1 MDGYPTVNIIIVT
14 APPLPDKKQQA
25 LQSYVDEDK
34 EPEDPNIIK
43 VQEMSPD
50 VYGTLSEGRRPSFLP
65 EGPVEKFDVCRYPV
79 PIPTYL
85 KGEHAKLTYYTG
97 EFLNILYS
105 AATIKKLLFLE
116 LIPKKMGIL
125 RASTCQTN
133 PNFSKYLGRQSMGNA
148 LSALVMLRL
157 CKSKH
162 WIPKIVDNILKY
174 GETLFR

>member
-1 MDGYPTVNIIIVT
+1 MDIQRVNIIIVT
-14 APPLPDKKQQA
+14 APPLPDKKLQA

-34 EPEDPNIIK
+34 EHGDPT
-43 VQEMSPD
+43 VVQMQEMSPEVQD
-50 VYGTLSEGRRPSFLP
+50 SMPESRRPSFLP
-65 EGPVEKFDVCRYPV
+65 EGRVDKFDVCRYPIPV
-79 PIPTYL
+79 PTYL
-85 KGEHAKLTYYTG
+85 KGENAKLTYYTG
-97 EFLNILYS
+97 EFLNILYT

-157 CKSKH
+157 CKAKH

-174 GETLFR
+174 GETLYR